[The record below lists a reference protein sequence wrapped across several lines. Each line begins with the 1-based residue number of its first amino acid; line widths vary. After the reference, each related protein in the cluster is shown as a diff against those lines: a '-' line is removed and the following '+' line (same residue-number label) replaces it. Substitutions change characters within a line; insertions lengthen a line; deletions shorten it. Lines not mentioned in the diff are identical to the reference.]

1 MIVRHTTAGVLV
13 DAAALFVH
21 LGRRLSLQT
30 IRARCEP
37 VGVDPA
43 TGIQLYDLA
52 EAEDALAVVKPRNPH
67 RRSSRPGESS

>member
-13 DAAALFVH
+13 DAAALYVH

-37 VGVDPA
+37 VGVDPD

-52 EAEDALAVVKPRNPH
+52 EAEDALRDVKPRNPH
-67 RRSSRPGESS
+67 RRGKRTP